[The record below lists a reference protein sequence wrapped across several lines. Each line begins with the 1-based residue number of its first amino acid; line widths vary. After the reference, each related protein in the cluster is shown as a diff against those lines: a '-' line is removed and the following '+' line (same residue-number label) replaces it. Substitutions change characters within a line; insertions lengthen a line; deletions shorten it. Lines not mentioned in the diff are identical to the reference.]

1 MEWVVVV
8 SVLVMTGLSLLRVN
22 VILAIIA
29 AALTAG
35 LMAGLSV
42 VDSID
47 MLVSGMGG
55 QGNTALSYCLLGV
68 FAVSRSYSGV
78 TGILVCLSIR
88 VLAGK
93 KTTML
98 CALAG
103 VSALAEDLIPVQ
115 IAFIPI

>member
-8 SVLVMTGLSLLRVN
+8 SVLVMTGLRLLRVN

-42 VDSID
+42 VESID

-55 QGNTALSYCLLGV
+55 QAYTALSDILLGA
-68 FAVSRSYSGV
+68 FAVSISYSGV
-78 TGILVCLSIR
+78 TNILVNFIIR
-88 VLAGK
+88 LLTGK
-93 KTTML
+93 KTMML
-98 CALAG
+98 FALADRKS
-103 VSALAEDLIPVQ
+103 VV
-115 IAFIPI
+115 